1 MARNAAIV
9 AIMCAVMMPL
19 TVLSGLSAL
28 PASPVVHAQAP
39 SAASAV
45 TVDCGDAVTALTCAE
60 LVPTPDL
67 RQVRARLTLTSPSSP
82 FGVSVTADGRP
93 LVRAAVDIDGLPDPS
108 TLAVPGADS
117 GGAYRVYVAW
127 LTTLTMSRETRLG
140 EVKNGHT
147 ELGTI
152 DLLQYRVVISA
163 EVSADVKER
172 RGRLVLRAT
181 SPSARLLA
189 HRDMLS
195 PAAPGVLRDAPP
207 PSKSPREAG
216 SGSHQHTAAPASAL
230 APAHAHGQGWPM
242 PPMNGMPMMP
252 GMTGLTPSVAPF
264 LPGLSGLSGLPGP
277 KVLAAGR
284 DLESIPLARPREV
297 HRLAD
302 GGSLTLE
309 ATTVRRTI
317 RGRTFVMYGFNRQ
330 YPGPLIQVAQGAT
343 ITVDFRNGLDMP
355 SAIHWHGV
363 RLDNRFDGAPG
374 VTQDPVAPGASF
386 TYRVHFKDAG
396 LYWYHPHVREDI
408 QQDLGLYGN
417 MLVDPASRDYYGP
430 ANRQE
435 IWMLDDLLTTDDGR
449 ALVPYGAER
458 PTHALMG
465 RFGNVFLVNGEPER
479 RLRVR
484 RGEVVRFFFT
494 NVSNTR
500 LYNLSFGGAPMKV
513 VGSDIGKFEHE
524 AWVTSIVLAPAE
536 RYIVDV
542 QFTESGATAL
552 TNRVQSLDHARGN
565 FFAESHTLATIDV
578 GAEAD
583 AVAAGG
589 ADDHTKSFRTLRRN
603 VDVVADIDRFRS
615 QFARAVDRTLTLT
628 LRTRDL
634 PAPVAGMLLGPTV
647 PIDWNDG
654 MPMENWLV
662 SGREATWILREPE
675 TGRENMDVTWTFAQ
689 GDVVKLRFVNDPSS
703 PHPMSHPIHIHGQ
716 RFLVLARNGVA
727 NEHLVWKDTTIIA
740 AGETVDILLELSNP
754 GRWMLH
760 CHIAEHLGTGMMTVF
775 EVR

>member
-9 AIMCAVMMPL
+9 ATIVCA
-19 TVLSGLSAL
+19 AL
-28 PASPVVHAQAP
+28 AAPAAFAQVP
-39 SAASAV
+39 SAA
-45 TVDCGDAVTALTCAE
+45 TVDCGDAVVSLTCAE

-67 RQVRARLTLTSPSSP
+67 RQVRARLTLSSPSSP

-93 LVRAAVDIDGLPDPS
+93 LMRAAVDIDGLPDPA
-108 TLAVPGADS
+108 TL
-117 GGAYRVYVAW
+117 GGGHRAYVAW
-127 LTTLTMSRETRLG
+127 LTTLTMSHESRLG

-147 ELGTI
+147 ELGPI

-163 EVSADVKER
+163 EGSADVKER

-181 SPSARLLA
+181 SPSSRLLV

-195 PAAPGVLRDAPP
+195 PAAPGAPRDAP
-207 PSKSPREAG
+207 SPASAASETPAASAPAAG
-216 SGSHQHTAAPASAL
+216 SHHHFAAPA
-230 APAHAHGQGWPM
+230 HEHGPGWVM

-252 GMTGLTPSVAPF
+252 GMSGLTPSVTPF
-264 LPGLSGLSGLPGP
+264 LPGPAARPG
-277 KVLAAGR
+277 AAAADSR
-284 DLESIPLARPREV
+284 DLEAIPHARPREV

-302 GGSLTLE
+302 GASLTLE

-355 SAIHWHGV
+355 STVHWHGV
-363 RLDNRFDGAPG
+363 RLDNRFDGTPG

-417 MLVDPASRDYYGP
+417 MLVEPASRDYYGP

-435 IWMLDDLLTTDDGR
+435 IWMLDDLLVTDDGR
-449 ALVPYGAER
+449 ALVPYGAEQ

-465 RFGNVFLVNGEPER
+465 RFGNVFLVNGEPDR
-479 RLRVR
+479 RMRVR

-513 VGSDIGKFEHE
+513 VGSDVGKFEHE

-542 QFTESGATAL
+542 QFTESGVKAL
-552 TNRVQSLDHARGN
+552 TNRVQSLNHARGN

-578 GAEAD
+578 QGD
-583 AVAAGG
+583 AVAG
-589 ADDHTKSFRTLRRN
+589 ADDHTRTFRTLRRN
-603 VDVVADIDRFRS
+603 VDVSADIDRVRPR
-615 QFARAVDRTLTLT
+615 FARAVDRTLTLT

-662 SGREATWILREPE
+662 SGREATWILREPD

-689 GDVVKLRFVNDPSS
+689 GDVVKLRFINDPAS

-727 NEHLVWKDTTIIA
+727 NDHLVWKDTTIIA
-740 AGETVDILLELSNP
+740 AGETVDVLLELSNP

-775 EVR
+775 EVKPS

>member
-1 MARNAAIV
+1 
-9 AIMCAVMMPL
+9 
-19 TVLSGLSAL
+19 
-28 PASPVVHAQAP
+28 
-39 SAASAV
+39 
-45 TVDCGDAVTALTCAE
+45 
-60 LVPTPDL
+60 
-67 RQVRARLTLTSPSSP
+67 
-82 FGVSVTADGRP
+82 
-93 LVRAAVDIDGLPDPS
+93 
-108 TLAVPGADS
+108 
-117 GGAYRVYVAW
+117 
-127 LTTLTMSRETRLG
+127 
-140 EVKNGHT
+140 
-147 ELGTI
+147 
-152 DLLQYRVVISA
+152 
-163 EVSADVKER
+163 
-172 RGRLVLRAT
+172 
-181 SPSARLLA
+181 
-189 HRDMLS
+189 
-195 PAAPGVLRDAPP
+195 
-207 PSKSPREAG
+207 
-216 SGSHQHTAAPASAL
+216 
-230 APAHAHGQGWPM
+230 M
-242 PPMNGMPMMP
+242 PPMGGMPMMP
-252 GMTGLTPSVAPF
+252 GMSGLTPSVRPF
-264 LPGLSGLSGLPGP
+264 LPGADSAGLG
-277 KVLAAGR
+277 AR
-284 DLESIPLARPREV
+284 DLEAIPAARPREAL
-297 HRLAD
+297 RLAD
-302 GGSLTLE
+302 GASLTLE

-363 RLDNRFDGAPG
+363 RLDNRFDGTPG
-374 VTQDPVAPGASF
+374 VTQDPVAPGGSF

-417 MLVDPASRDYYGP
+417 MLVDPPSRDYYGP

-435 IWMLDDLLTTDDGR
+435 IWMLDDLLMTDDGR
-449 ALVPYGAER
+449 ALVPHGAEQ

-465 RFGNVFLVNGEPER
+465 RFGNVFLVNGEPDR

-484 RGEVVRFFFT
+484 RGEVARFFFT
-494 NVSNTR
+494 NVSNAR

-513 VGSDIGKFEHE
+513 VGSDVGKFEHE

-552 TNRVQSLDHARGN
+552 TNRVQSLNHARGN

-578 GAEAD
+578 AAED
-583 AVAAGG
+583 PVAAGG
-589 ADDHTKSFRTLRRN
+589 AGDHTKSFRTLRRN
-603 VDVVADIDRFRS
+603 VDVVADIDRFRPR
-615 QFARAVDRTLTLT
+615 FTRAVDRTLTLT

-689 GDVVKLRFVNDPSS
+689 GDVVKLRFVNDAAS

-740 AGETVDILLELSNP
+740 AGETVDVLLELSNP

-775 EVR
+775 EVKP

>member
-1 MARNAAIV
+1 MARNATIASTV
-9 AIMCAVMMPL
+9 CVLLTML
-19 TVLSGLSAL
+19 TVLSGAAPEARMFFLVGGPGPPKNQIAP
-28 PASPVVHAQAP
+28 PAQWS
-39 SAASAV
+39 
-45 TVDCGDAVTALTCAE
+45 CGDTVTSLTCAE

-67 RQVRARLTLTSPSSP
+67 RHVQARLTLTSPSSP
-82 FGVSVTADGRP
+82 FGASVTADGRP
-93 LVRAAVDIDGLPDPS
+93 LVRAAADIDGLPEPS
-108 TLAVPGADS
+108 TLGD
-117 GGAYRVYVAW
+117 GTYRVYVAW
-127 LTTLTMSRETRLG
+127 LTTLTMSQETRLG

-152 DLLQYRVVISA
+152 DLLQYRVIISA

-181 SPSARLLA
+181 SPSARLLV
-189 HRDMLS
+189 HRDMLA
-195 PAAPGVLRDAPP
+195 PAAPGALRDGPSTAP
-207 PSKSPREAG
+207 SSSASSTSPA
-216 SGSHQHTAAPASAL
+216 SAAAAHHHAAPA
-230 APAHAHGQGWPM
+230 PEHGIGWPM

-252 GMTGLTPSVAPF
+252 GMSGLTPSVRPF
-264 LPGLSGLSGLPGP
+264 LPGT
-277 KVLAAGR
+277 AAAR
-284 DLESIPLARPREV
+284 DLEALPHARPREV
-297 HRLAD
+297 QRLAD
-302 GGSLTLE
+302 GATLTLE
-309 ATTVRRTI
+309 ATKVRHTI
-317 RGRTFVMYGFNRQ
+317 RGRAFVMYGFNGQ

-343 ITVDFRNGLDMP
+343 ITVHFRNGLDMP
-355 SAIHWHGV
+355 SAVHWHGV
-363 RLDNRFDGAPG
+363 RLDNRFDGTPG

-435 IWMLDDLLTTDDGR
+435 IWMLDDLLVTDDGR
-449 ALVPYGAER
+449 ALMPYGAEQ

-465 RFGNVFLVNGEPER
+465 RFGNVFLVNGEPD
-479 RLRVR
+479 LRMTVR

-494 NVSNTR
+494 NVSNAR

-542 QFTESGATAL
+542 QFTESGVTAL
-552 TNRVQSLDHARGN
+552 TNRVQSLNHMRGN

-578 GAEAD
+578 RSDGVSGA
-583 AVAAGG
+583 VSG

-603 VDVVADIDRFRS
+603 VDVSADIDRFRS
-615 QFARAVDRTLTLT
+615 QFTRPVDRTLTLT
-628 LRTRDL
+628 LRTRNL
-634 PAPVAGMLLGPTV
+634 PTPVAGMLLGPTV
-647 PIDWNDG
+647 PVDWNDG

-662 SGREATWILREPE
+662 SGHEASWILREPE
-675 TGRENMDVTWTFAQ
+675 TGRENMDVTWTFAR
-689 GDVVKLRFVNDPSS
+689 GDVVKLRFINDASS
-703 PHPMSHPIHIHGQ
+703 AHPMSHPIHIHGQ
-716 RFLVLARNGVA
+716 RFLVLSRNGVA
-727 NEHLVWKDTTIIA
+727 NENLVWKDTAVIA
-740 AGETVDILLELSNP
+740 AGETVDVLLELSNP

-775 EVR
+775 EVNSSR

>member
-1 MARNAAIV
+1 MARNAAI
-9 AIMCAVMMPL
+9 AATIACATLTAPAGHAPL
-19 TVLSGLSAL
+19 AAQMLQIAPAVQGAAPAPAAAAL
-28 PASPVVHAQAP
+28 
-39 SAASAV
+39 
-45 TVDCGDAVTALTCAE
+45 TLDCGDVVTSLNCAD

-67 RQVRARLTLTSPSSP
+67 RRARARLTLTSPSSP

-93 LVRAAVDIDGLPDPS
+93 LVRAAVDIDGLPEPS
-108 TLAVPGADS
+108 TLGN
-117 GGAYRVYVAW
+117 GGFRVYVAW
-127 LTTLTMSRETRLG
+127 LTTLTMSQETRLG

-152 DLLQYRVVISA
+152 DLLQYRVIVSA
-163 EVSADVKER
+163 EASADVKER

-195 PAAPGVLRDAPP
+195 PAASALPG
-207 PSKSPREAG
+207 G
-216 SGSHQHTAAPASAL
+216 SAAPAATALPAPSARQATPAPEAGGSHHHAA
-230 APAHAHGQGWPM
+230 APAHANGPGWTM

-252 GMTGLTPSVAPF
+252 GMSGLTPSVRPY
-264 LPGLSGLSGLPGP
+264 LPDPS
-277 KVLAAGR
+277 AR
-284 DLESIPLARPREV
+284 DLASIQVARSQSVYRV
-297 HRLAD
+297 GD
-302 GGSLTLE
+302 GANFTLE
-309 ATTVRRTI
+309 ATLVRRTI
-317 RGRTFVMYGFNRQ
+317 RGRTFVMYGFNDQ
-330 YPGPLIQVAQGAT
+330 YPGPLIQVPQGAT
-343 ITVDFRNGLDMP
+343 ILVDFRNRLDMP
-355 SAIHWHGV
+355 SSIHWHGV
-363 RLDNRFDGAPG
+363 RLDNQFDGTPG
-374 VTQDPVAPGASF
+374 VTQEPVPPGGRF

-417 MLVDPASRDYYGP
+417 MLVDPASREYYGP

-435 IWMLDDLLTTDDGR
+435 IWMLDDLSMTDDG
-449 ALVPYGAER
+449 ALVPYGAEQ

-465 RFGNVFLVNGEPER
+465 RFGNVFLVNGEPDR

-513 VGSDIGKFEHE
+513 VGSDVGKFEHE
-524 AWVTSIVLAPAE
+524 AWVTSVVLAPAE

-542 QFTESGATAL
+542 QFTESGMTAL
-552 TNRVQSLDHARGN
+552 TNRVQSLNHMRGS
-565 FFAESHTLATIDV
+565 FFAESHTLATINVRD
-578 GAEAD
+578 EA
-583 AVAAGG
+583 VTAGG
-589 ADDHTKSFRTLRRN
+589 PDDHTRSFRTLRRN
-603 VDVVADIDRFRS
+603 VDVSADIDRFRPH
-615 QFARAVDRTLTLT
+615 FTRAVERTLTLT

-689 GDVVKLRFVNDPSS
+689 GDVVKLRFVNDAAS

-727 NEHLVWKDTTIIA
+727 NDHLVWKDTTIIA
-740 AGETVDILLELSNP
+740 AGETVDVLLELSNP

-775 EVR
+775 EVRADSKAAR

>member
-1 MARNAAIV
+1 
-9 AIMCAVMMPL
+9 
-19 TVLSGLSAL
+19 VL
-28 PASPVVHAQAP
+28 
-39 SAASAV
+39 
-45 TVDCGDAVTALTCAE
+45 
-60 LVPTPDL
+60 
-67 RQVRARLTLTSPSSP
+67 
-82 FGVSVTADGRP
+82 
-93 LVRAAVDIDGLPDPS
+93 
-108 TLAVPGADS
+108 
-117 GGAYRVYVAW
+117 
-127 LTTLTMSRETRLG
+127 
-140 EVKNGHT
+140 
-147 ELGTI
+147 
-152 DLLQYRVVISA
+152 
-163 EVSADVKER
+163 
-172 RGRLVLRAT
+172 
-181 SPSARLLA
+181 
-189 HRDMLS
+189 
-195 PAAPGVLRDAPP
+195 
-207 PSKSPREAG
+207 
-216 SGSHQHTAAPASAL
+216 
-230 APAHAHGQGWPM
+230 
-242 PPMNGMPMMP
+242 
-252 GMTGLTPSVAPF
+252 
-264 LPGLSGLSGLPGP
+264 
-277 KVLAAGR
+277 
-284 DLESIPLARPREV
+284 
-297 HRLAD
+297 RLAD
-302 GGSLTLE
+302 GARITLE
-309 ATTVRRTI
+309 ATPVRRTI
-317 RGRTFVMYGFNRQ
+317 RGRTFVMYGFNGQ

-363 RLDNRFDGAPG
+363 RLENRFDGTPG

-417 MLVDPASRDYYGP
+417 MLVDPPSRDYYGP

-435 IWMLDDLLTTDDGR
+435 IWMLDDLLMTDDGR
-449 ALVPYGAER
+449 ALVPYGAEQ

-465 RFGNVFLVNGEPER
+465 RFGNVFLVNGEPDR

-513 VGSDIGKFEHE
+513 VGSDVGKFEHE

-542 QFTESGATAL
+542 QFTESGVSAL
-552 TNRVQSLDHARGN
+552 TNRVQSLNHARGN

-578 GAEAD
+578 GSGTGA
-583 AVAAGG
+583 
-589 ADDHTKSFRTLRRN
+589 ADDYSKSFRTLRRN
-603 VDVVADIDRFRS
+603 VDVTADIDRFRP
-615 QFARAVDRTLTLT
+615 QFARAVDRTLVMT

-634 PAPVAGMLLGPTV
+634 PAPVAGMMLGPTV
-647 PIDWNDG
+647 PVDWNDG

-689 GDVVKLRFVNDPSS
+689 GDVVKLRFVNDASS

-740 AGETVDILLELSNP
+740 AGETVDVLLELSNP

-775 EVR
+775 EVKPSL